1 MGQIKN
7 IKLHI
12 VTDIK
17 SLILSISRKLNYI
30 SFSTEYL
37 LLGRLVWLLFII
49 KIITMSVLQKLIPL
63 FDRVLVQR
71 LVAETSTKGGILL
84 PEKSVGKMLEGT
96 VIAVGEGTRDQT
108 GDVVPLS
115 VSVGD
120 SVLLPQYGGTKL
132 EMDDQEYMLFKESEL
147 LGKFTNS

>member
-1 MGQIKN
+1 MGTDKN

-17 SLILSISRKLNYI
+17 NRVFFDLNNSI
-30 SFSTEYL
+30 
-37 LLGRLVWLLFII
+37 
-49 KIITMSVLQKLIPL
+49 MSGLRKLIPL

-96 VIAVGEGTRDQT
+96 VIAVGEGARGKD
-108 GDVVPLS
+108 GEIVPLS

-120 SVLLPQYGGTKL
+120 SVLLPEYGGTKL
-132 EMDDQEYMLFKESEL
+132 EMDDEEYMLFRESDL
-147 LGKFTNS
+147 LGKFTS